1 MLDEYTGK
9 PYDFNKGQKID
20 PFIEDIKFSP
30 DGKSIVYGCHG
41 KSMYMQILDIA
52 GTKLK
57 NKKTFTHGSS
67 ALLHVDWSRDSTF
80 IGLNT
85 QAY

>member
-41 KSMYMQILDIA
+41 KSMYM
-52 GTKLK
+52 
-57 NKKTFTHGSS
+57 
-67 ALLHVDWSRDSTF
+67 
-80 IGLNT
+80 
-85 QAY
+85 